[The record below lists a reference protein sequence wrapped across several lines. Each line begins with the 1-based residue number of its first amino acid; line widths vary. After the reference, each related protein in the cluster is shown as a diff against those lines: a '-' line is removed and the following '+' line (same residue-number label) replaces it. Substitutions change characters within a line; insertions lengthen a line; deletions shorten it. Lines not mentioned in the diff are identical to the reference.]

1 MRSINST
8 LEHVIKELSNLK
20 SKDDHH
26 LLTNEYL
33 FRIAKT
39 LETDREAPRRP
50 IWLPPLA
57 LWGRDG
63 YHN

>member
-39 LETDREAPRRP
+39 LETDREAPKAAHMASVFG
-50 IWLPPLA
+50 LV
-57 LWGRDG
+57 GSG